1 MKRVLLIALA
11 VLVSAAAIG
20 YGAWAWWHAVTYVS
34 TDDAYVE
41 GAISAVSAK
50 ISGHVIELAV
60 EDNRAVKKG
69 DLLVRIDNRDYT
81 ARRDQARAALA
92 MAEAGARASRAEV
105 AFARDQTRAQIGE
118 ARAALEAAEFAI
130 RTAESAVVESRA
142 RLEARRAAVEA
153 VRADLTGAE
162 SSRRKSGRELERMK
176 RLLEGGLVSQRD
188 FDQAEADAQTTM
200 STTEAM
206 SRRINAA
213 EKEVQQAEAELSARR
228 HGVDQAKQ
236 RVIELRASVARAE
249 SQLHQIDVKEAEAR
263 RAEARLNEAQADID
277 VAQLQLSHTEVRAAL
292 DGVVAK
298 RSVEIGQI
306 VQPGQPLMA
315 IVPLHQVW
323 VVANFKETQ
332 LERVRPGMKADI
344 TVDTYSGKKYAAVV
358 ESISAGTGS
367 RFSLLPPENATGNWV
382 KVVQRVPVKLVLDAN
397 APHNPH
403 TLRAGMSAT
412 VTIRVR

>member
-1 MKRVLLIALA
+1 
-11 VLVSAAAIG
+11 
-20 YGAWAWWHAVTYVS
+20 VTYVS

-50 ISGHVIELAV
+50 ISGHVVELAV
-60 EDNRAVKKG
+60 EDNKPVKKG
-69 DLLVRIDNRDYT
+69 DLLVRIDPRDYA
-81 ARRDQARAALA
+81 ARRDQTRAALA
-92 MAEAGARASRAEV
+92 MAEAGARAARAEV

-118 ARAALEAAEFAI
+118 ARAAVDAAEVAV
-130 RTAESAVVESRA
+130 RSAEAAVVESRA

-153 VRADLTGAE
+153 IRADHVGSE
-162 SSRRKSGRELERMK
+162 SSKRRSARELERMK
-176 RLLEGGLVSQRD
+176 RLLDDGLVSQRD
-188 FDQAEADAQTTM
+188 FDHAEADSQTSASATDAL
-200 STTEAM
+200 T
-206 SRRINAA
+206 RRIAAA
-213 EKEVQQAEAELSARR
+213 EKEVQQADAELAARR
-228 HGVDQAKQ
+228 HGVDQARQ
-236 RVIELRASVARAE
+236 RVIELRASLARAE
-249 SQLHQIDVKEAEAR
+249 SQQHQIEVKEAEAR
-263 RAEARLNEAQADID
+263 RAEARLKEAQADVD
-277 VAQLQLSHTEVRAAL
+277 VAGLQLAHTEVRAAL

-332 LERVRPGMKADI
+332 LERVRPGMKAEI
-344 TVDTYSGKKYAAVV
+344 TVDTYPGKKYAAVV

-382 KVVQRVPVKLVLDAN
+382 KVVQRVPVKLLLDGHVPN
-397 APHNPH
+397 NPH
-403 TLRAGMSAT
+403 TLRAGMSAI